1 VARPPQQTR
10 PEASPP
16 ASVTETVRPSGQN
29 GQGTRAAL
37 NPPAKRPITAAK
49 DIGFLEP
56 EDDSDTAIHTEGKE
70 TIFADVTLFIQRV
83 QKLDSQRTGVLTF
96 LPDTLRGKAQEW
108 YSSLEILEWE
118 ALNISGINGWCNK
131 LLELFMMKRDTA
143 WQELSQTK
151 YTVSM
156 AAAQKPLTTY
166 HDKILW
172 YTRALG
178 FNSEQTKA

>member
-1 VARPPQQTR
+1 MNQNLSARLDDLTTRVERLEQARPSPQPHGGNQVARPPQQTR
-10 PEASPP
+10 PDTSPP
-16 ASVTETVRPSGQN
+16 APNGQN
-29 GQGTRAAL
+29 GQAPRATS
-37 NPPAKRPITAAK
+37 NPPIKRPITAAK

-118 ALNISGINGWCNK
+118 ALDISGIDGWCNK

-143 WQELSQTK
+143 WQELS
-151 YTVSM
+151 
-156 AAAQKPLTTY
+156 
-166 HDKILW
+166 
-172 YTRALG
+172 
-178 FNSEQTKA
+178 

>member
-1 VARPPQQTR
+1 MNQNLSARLDDLTTRVERLEQARPSPQPHGGNQVARPPQQTR

-37 NPPAKRPITAAK
+37 NPPAKRPIMAAK
-49 DIGFLEP
+49 DISFLEP

-108 YSSLEILEWE
+108 YSSLEILE
-118 ALNISGINGWCNK
+118 
-131 LLELFMMKRDTA
+131 
-143 WQELSQTK
+143 
-151 YTVSM
+151 
-156 AAAQKPLTTY
+156 
-166 HDKILW
+166 
-172 YTRALG
+172 
-178 FNSEQTKA
+178 